1 MAPAFFL
8 RFRFRHVWHDGRRNT
23 GSLAPQQPF
32 AGFLT
37 TLLRLPMRCVFG
49 VAGQNQLGLLKHV
62 SIPLLNNDD
71 LPPSVPLGMDGDAP
85 GVMGSPELEDD
96 AFVTENIC
104 TRCVGR
110 PVSDLKMTVVEV
122 TKLQGTSGDV
132 G

>member
-1 MAPAFFL
+1 MRIVAPAFFL

-62 SIPLLNNDD
+62 SIPPPHNDD

-85 GVMGSPELEDD
+85 GVMGSPELEDHY

-104 TRCVGR
+104 CAA
-110 PVSDLKMTVVEV
+110 
-122 TKLQGTSGDV
+122 
-132 G
+132 